1 MVTVGDAEGVGG
13 GNVGSGGGD
22 GGTTVGA
29 TMGRRMVAD
38 GWSDSGGG

>member
-1 MVTVGDAEGVGG
+1 MVTVGDAEGGGG

-29 TMGRRMVAD
+29 SYD
-38 GWSDSGGG
+38 GSTHGG